1 MDIYVYVFKIEVI
14 GMLGGC
20 FYGDD
25 QYLEIIM
32 VIFCNSIS
40 IGFQCEMDL
49 GQLQRIYQIYMYYI
63 YFLKYYYIYNMI
75 KRYSSYVINFL

>member
-1 MDIYVYVFKIEVI
+1 MDIYVYVLKIEVI

-49 GQLQRIYQIYMYYI
+49 GQLQRIYQIYCI
-63 YFLKYYYIYNMI
+63 YFLKYYYIRNMI
-75 KRYSSYVINFL
+75 KYYSSYVINFL